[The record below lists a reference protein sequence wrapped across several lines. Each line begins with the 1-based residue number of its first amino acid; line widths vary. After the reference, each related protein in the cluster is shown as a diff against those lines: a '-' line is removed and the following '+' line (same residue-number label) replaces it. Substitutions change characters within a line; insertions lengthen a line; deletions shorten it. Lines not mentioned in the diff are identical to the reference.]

1 MMLFRGDR
9 EVTVQPRIA
18 IDRPRIA
25 EFCRKW
31 RIREFALFGSVLR
44 DDFRPD
50 SDVDVLVRLQPE
62 HGLSLFDW
70 ADMVAELTEMFGR
83 PVDLV
88 EREGLR
94 NPFRRHSILSS
105 KEVIYAS

>member
-1 MMLFRGDR
+1 MK
-9 EVTVQPRIA
+9 PRID
-18 IDRPRIA
+18 IDMSRIA

-31 RIREFALFGSVLR
+31 KITELALFGSVLR

-50 SDVDVLVRLQPE
+50 SDVDVLVRLQPG

-70 ADMVAELTEMFGR
+70 VDMIEELQQLFGR

-88 EREGLR
+88 EREGLQ
-94 NPFRRHSILSS
+94 NPFRRYSILTS
-105 KEVIYAS
+105 KQVIYAA